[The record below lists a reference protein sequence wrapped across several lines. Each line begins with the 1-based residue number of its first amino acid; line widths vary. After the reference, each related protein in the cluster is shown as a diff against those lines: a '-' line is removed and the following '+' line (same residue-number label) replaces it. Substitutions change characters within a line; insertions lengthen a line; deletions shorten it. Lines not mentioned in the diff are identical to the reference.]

1 MDHGV
6 DKSNQISIA
15 KSLIKLRL
23 TPETAPALAA
33 TTGVDATLLLQ
44 VAVKIKNG
52 QATAPN
58 PQVPNDPNS
67 LTPQEFDVYGRFDL
81 LLNTFLDQAYQRA
94 DQRYKNAARAT
105 AIPVAVILA
114 LVGAYLV
121 LGSNF
126 AKGNN
131 IALAILAGLIST
143 PIAPIAKDIS
153 SAISTA
159 AQAIQFGKK

>member
-1 MDHGV
+1 M
-6 DKSNQISIA
+6 
-15 KSLIKLRL
+15 
-23 TPETAPALAA
+23 
-33 TTGVDATLLLQ
+33 DATLLLQ

-52 QATAPN
+52 QAAPN

-159 AQAIQFGKK
+159 AQAIKFGKK